1 MPKTYLIE
9 NLRFLLK
16 KKNQGH
22 APLAQAMGKNPQ
34 VITEYLAERSK
45 PQFDGLVKMA
55 EFFNVS
61 LDDLAYKNLSEQD
74 IEVNGEWVNLDRQK
88 NLLVP
93 IKAHAGYVAEWGQE
107 QANKLEQVHIP
118 GVFGEARTWEL
129 EGDSMEPL
137 LFGGDFVSGSKANL
151 NHLISGGI
159 YVVVTMSQGIHI
171 KFVDWHDAGILLTPA
186 NAKYQPYTLPLSE
199 IRELWNINTRITR
212 RIVRPTVYRDP
223 NATANEPLHPV
234 IQVKRAED

>member
-1 MPKTYLIE
+1 MPKIFFAE
-9 NLRFLLK
+9 NLSYLLK
-16 KKNQGH
+16 KQGVTPNE
-22 APLAQAMGKNPQ
+22 AGKAIGRHEQ
-34 VITEYLAERSK
+34 VIWDYRNNKNKPKFEVLVKLAELF
-45 PQFDGLVKMA
+45 Q
-55 EFFNVS
+55 VS
-61 LDDLAYKNLSEQD
+61 LDDLVYKNLSEQD
-74 IEVNGEWVNLDRQK
+74 ISVNGEWVNLDRQK

-107 QANKLEQVHIP
+107 QAKKLEQVHIP